1 MRVAGLIF
9 VDNVKQM
16 GYMEWEDSFFNEYK
30 LVYTIYL
37 TNKAWPTGVLE
48 IYY

>member
-16 GYMEWEDSFFNEYK
+16 GHMEWEDSFFNEIKIVYK
-30 LVYTIYL
+30 YL
-37 TNKAWPTGVLE
+37 PNKAWPTGVLE